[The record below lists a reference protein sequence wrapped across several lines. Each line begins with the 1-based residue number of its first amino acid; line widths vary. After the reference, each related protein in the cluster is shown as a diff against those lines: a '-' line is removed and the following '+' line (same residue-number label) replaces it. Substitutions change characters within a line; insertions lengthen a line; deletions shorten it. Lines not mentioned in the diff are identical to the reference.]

1 MCTRLGK
8 RVQTKILAI
17 YAAMTLIN
25 TKDQSLGE
33 DVVNGYDGKNAV
45 HVFKFVEHKLL
56 KICVPSPKLRT
67 QILIL

>member
-1 MCTRLGK
+1 
-8 RVQTKILAI
+8 
-17 YAAMTLIN
+17 MTLNN